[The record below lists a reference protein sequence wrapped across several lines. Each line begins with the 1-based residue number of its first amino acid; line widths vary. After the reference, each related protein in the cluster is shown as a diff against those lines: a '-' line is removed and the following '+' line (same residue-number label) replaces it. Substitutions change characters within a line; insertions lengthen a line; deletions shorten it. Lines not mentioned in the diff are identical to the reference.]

1 MNVGEDRLSEQIYH
15 FNNLQ
20 KDFILKRLTSMNL
33 NEQQARTLNY
43 IANNPGT
50 IQKDLANY
58 LGKQTATVTNILK
71 GLEAKAY
78 ISREIPSNNE
88 RQKRLYLTAEGKN
101 LVDLV
106 QQIFFDLEAVLTSS
120 ISESDKKNVRDIL
133 KYIGTKL

>member
-133 KYIGTKL
+133 KLIGTKL